1 MKNSF
6 RLCSLALYFFTA
18 MSLSTVFADDQSRH
32 CPCYDSINK
41 LVMAYQND
49 DVFRLLIDKAFE
61 NMQQVPKGYR
71 EGGNPW
77 IGKDFSDLVALF
89 QDWCAFLPVAKGSSD
104 NGLYY
109 IEQMDLFA
117 YNNPFGRVAFQTL
130 PGRELF
136 QQFANERGAFL
147 DSTASTEHVAEWLA
161 NPRTEKEDYIL
172 PDPDAPDG
180 GFKTYNDFF
189 SRPLKNQTETRPQ
202 TMPKRD
208 YVITAPTDALM
219 NSIPVRIV
227 DGKTKLRTKGTQEL
241 NIEQLLAGSKYW
253 SEFVGGTTLSCI
265 LMPNTY
271 HRYHAPVSGQVIETK
286 LVQGALLGM
295 EDFPNFVP
303 PGGNV
308 GYYGSDFSAF
318 ENYQRGYF
326 IIDTGKYGLVA
337 VVPVGLS
344 TVGSVVF
351 KEKYLKAT
359 SPVQITRGD
368 ELGHF
373 LYGGSLVIIVFEPN
387 KYKSDAIKVRLGN
400 QIGTF
405 DTEGKE

>member
-1 MKNSF
+1 MINRF
-6 RLCSLALYFFTA
+6 RLCFLALYFVTV
-18 MSLSTVFADDQSRH
+18 MSLSTVFADEPSKD
-32 CPCYDSINK
+32 CLCYDSINK
-41 LVMAYQND
+41 LALAYQND
-49 DVFRLLIDKAFE
+49 EVFKLLIDKAFE
-61 NMQQVPKGYR
+61 NMQQVPEGYR

-77 IGKDFSDLVALF
+77 IGKDFSDLITFF

-117 YNNPFGRVAFQTL
+117 YNNPFGRAAFQTS
-130 PGRELF
+130 PGIEMF

-147 DSTASTEHVAEWLA
+147 NSPASTKHVAEWLA
-161 NPRTEKEDYIL
+161 NPRTEKKDYVL

-180 GFKTYNDFF
+180 GFKSYNDFF
-189 SRPLKNQTETRPQ
+189 SRSLKNQTETRPQ
-202 TMPKRD
+202 TMPKRA
-208 YVITAPTDALM
+208 YIITAPTDALM
-219 NSIPVRIV
+219 NSIPVKIV
-227 DGKTKLRTKGTQEL
+227 DEKTKLRTKGAQEL

-253 SEFVGGTTLSCI
+253 PKFVGGTALSCI

-271 HRYHAPVSGQVIETK
+271 HRYHAPASGQVIETK

-295 EDFPNFVP
+295 EDFPSFVP
-303 PGGNV
+303 PGGDV
-308 GYYGSDFSAF
+308 GYYGADFSAF

-351 KEKYLKAT
+351 EDKYLNAT
-359 SPVQITRGD
+359 TPVPITRGD

-373 LYGGSLVIIVFEPN
+373 LYGGSLVMIIFEPN
-387 KYKSDAIKVRLGN
+387 RYKSDAIKVRLGN

-405 DTEGKE
+405 DMDSNE